1 MSLAMKNTQLFTPM
15 IVQMVEVGEN
25 SGRTDELLHYVSGY
39 YEDQANM
46 MIKNFS
52 TLIEPILL
60 FFLGAMVLLL
70 ALGVFLPVWD
80 LASVVK

>member
-1 MSLAMKNTQLFTPM
+1 MKNTGIFTPM
-15 IVQMVEVGEN
+15 IVQMVEVGEH
-25 SGRTDELLHYVSGY
+25 SGRTDELLAYVSGY

-60 FFLGAMVLLL
+60 FVLGSMVLLL

-80 LASVVK
+80 LVNVVHS